1 MTDSTPENNLDL
13 SVGADAAPSA
23 NAAEDVEPETML
35 VRYGDGEDFTV
46 AESPAVAT
54 EGVWVHRWSPN
65 PPVPPVRHQCRTPAP
80 SVVGDLWR
88 CHCGRLWAVRLGIPT
103 VLFPS
108 RRWGRPRL
116 RSRIR
121 YSRLVQ
127 GLDWQTTTMF
137 VAAAILLVVNIVGI
151 ALGWL

>member
-1 MTDSTPENNLDL
+1 
-13 SVGADAAPSA
+13 
-23 NAAEDVEPETML
+23 ML

-46 AESPAVAT
+46 AESPAAAT

-65 PPVPPVRHQCRTPAP
+65 PPAPPARHQCRTPAPPVRHQCRTPAP

-88 CHCGRLWAVRLGIPT
+88 CHCGRLWAVRLGMPT
-103 VLFPS
+103 NVLPPK
-108 RRWGRPRL
+108 RWGRPRL

-127 GLDWQTTTMF
+127 GLDWQITTMF
-137 VAAAILLVVNIVGI
+137 VVLSVLVVVSVMGI